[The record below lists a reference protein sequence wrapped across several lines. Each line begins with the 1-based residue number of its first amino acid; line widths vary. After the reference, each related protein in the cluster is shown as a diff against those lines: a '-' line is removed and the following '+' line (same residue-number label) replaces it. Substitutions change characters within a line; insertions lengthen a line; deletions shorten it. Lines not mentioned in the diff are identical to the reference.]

1 MNAHRLIN
9 SSCEVNMAG
18 FHITSANFEDM
29 NGTEFEQVTAF
40 LAAVEHGGFTAAGL
54 ALGRD
59 GSILSRRVTA
69 LESAWAC
76 A

>member
-1 MNAHRLIN
+1 
-9 SSCEVNMAG
+9 
-18 FHITSANFEDM
+18 M

-59 GSILSRRVTA
+59 GSILSPRHGA
-69 LESAWAC
+69 
-76 A
+76 

>member
-9 SSCEVNMAG
+9 SSNEVNMAG
-18 FHITSANFEDM
+18 LHITAKYEDM

>member
-1 MNAHRLIN
+1 
-9 SSCEVNMAG
+9 
-18 FHITSANFEDM
+18 M

-59 GSILSRRVTA
+59 GSHPLASRHGA
-69 LESAWAC
+69 
-76 A
+76 